1 LGGKDQNMI
10 YFEKVTREYPNGT
23 TALKDINL
31 HIKPKEFVTIVGTSG
46 AGKSTLLKCI
56 YMDDKP
62 THGKIFVGG
71 VDLTNLKK
79 SDIPYLRRKI
89 GVVFQ
94 DYKLLPQK
102 TIYENAAFA
111 LEAAGMPTKEIKNR
125 VPKILQLVGLSSK
138 AESFPNELSGGE
150 QQRVGIARAVI
161 GQPKILIADE
171 PTGNL
176 DPKNAWEIIELLL
189 KINQY
194 GTTVVMT
201 THNREI
207 VNAIKK
213 RVITINQGRVAKDQE
228 IGRYAI

>member
-1 LGGKDQNMI
+1 MI
-10 YFEKVTREYPNGT
+10 YFEKVTKEYPNGT

-46 AGKSTLLKCI
+46 AGKSTLVKCI
-56 YMDDKP
+56 YLDDKP

-79 SDIPYLRRKI
+79 SDVPFLRRKI

-94 DYKLLPQK
+94 EYKLLPQK
-102 TIYENAAFA
+102 TMYENVSFA

-138 AESFPNELSGGE
+138 ADNFPNELSGGE
-150 QQRVGIARAVI
+150 QQRVGIARAVV

-228 IGRYAI
+228 VGRYAI

>member
-1 LGGKDQNMI
+1 MGGKDQNMI

>member
-1 LGGKDQNMI
+1 MI

>member
-1 LGGKDQNMI
+1 MI
-10 YFEKVTREYPNGT
+10 YFEKVTKEYPNGT

-46 AGKSTLLKCI
+46 AGKSTLVKCI
-56 YMDDKP
+56 YLDDKP

-79 SDIPYLRRKI
+79 SDVPFLRRKI

-94 DYKLLPQK
+94 EYKLLPQK
-102 TIYENAAFA
+102 TIYENVSFA

-138 AESFPNELSGGE
+138 ADNFPNELSGGE
-150 QQRVGIARAVI
+150 QQRVGIARAVV

-228 IGRYAI
+228 VGRYAI

>member
-1 LGGKDQNMI
+1 MI
-10 YFEKVTREYPNGT
+10 YFEKVTKEYPNGT

-31 HIKPKEFVTIVGTSG
+31 HIKPKEFVTVVGTSG
-46 AGKSTLLKCI
+46 AGKSTLIRCI
-56 YMDDKP
+56 FMEDRP
-62 THGKIFVGG
+62 TYGKIFVGG
-71 VDLTNLKK
+71 VDLTSIRK

-102 TIYENAAFA
+102 TVFENVSFA
-111 LEAAGMPTKEIKNR
+111 LEASGMPAKEIKNR
-125 VPKILQLVGLSSK
+125 VPKILQLVGL
-138 AESFPNELSGGE
+138 AEKHNNFPNELSGGE
-150 QQRVGIARAVI
+150 QQRVAIARAVVR
-161 GQPKILIADE
+161 QPKILIADE

-176 DPKNAWEIIELLL
+176 DPKNAWEIIDLLL

-201 THNREI
+201 THNKDI

-213 RVITINQGRVAKDQE
+213 RVITINQGRVSKDQE
-228 IGRYAI
+228 VGRYTI

>member
-1 LGGKDQNMI
+1 MI
-10 YFEKVTREYPNGT
+10 YFEKVTKEYPNGT
-23 TALKDINL
+23 IALKDINL

-46 AGKSTLLKCI
+46 AGKSTLIRCI
-56 YMDDKP
+56 FMEDKP
-62 THGKIFVGG
+62 SHGKIFVGG
-71 VDLTNLKK
+71 IDLTNLKK
-79 SDIPYLRRKI
+79 SDVPYLRRKI

-102 TIYENAAFA
+102 TVYENIAFA
-111 LEAAGMPTKEIKNR
+111 LEAAGMPGKEIRNR
-125 VPKILQLVGLSSK
+125 VPKILQLVGLNGK
-138 AESFPNELSGGE
+138 DDRFPNELSGGE
-150 QQRVGIARAVI
+150 QQRVGIARAVVC
-161 GQPKILIADE
+161 QPKILIADE

-176 DPKNAWEIIELLL
+176 DPKNAWEIIDLLM

-201 THNREI
+201 THNKEI

-228 IGRYAI
+228 VGRYAI

>member
-1 LGGKDQNMI
+1 MI
-10 YFEKVTREYPNGT
+10 YFEKVTKEYPNGT

-31 HIKPKEFVTIVGTSG
+31 HIKPKEFVTVG
-46 AGKSTLLKCI
+46 AGKSTLIRCI
-56 YMDDKP
+56 FMEDRP
-62 THGKIFVGG
+62 TYGKIFVGG
-71 VDLTNLKK
+71 VDLTSIRK

-102 TIYENAAFA
+102 TVFENVSFA
-111 LEAAGMPTKEIKNR
+111 LEASGMPAKEIKNR
-125 VPKILQLVGLSSK
+125 VPKILQLVGL
-138 AESFPNELSGGE
+138 AEKHNNFPNELSGGE
-150 QQRVGIARAVI
+150 QQRVAIARAVVR
-161 GQPKILIADE
+161 QPKILIADE

-176 DPKNAWEIIELLL
+176 DPKNAWEIIDLLL

-201 THNREI
+201 THNKDI

-213 RVITINQGRVAKDQE
+213 RVITINQGRVSKDQE
-228 IGRYAI
+228 VGRYTI